1 MEALVIGFFII
12 GIPMIILLS
21 ILGGD
26 EQEARKNRVEQF
38 MYEMRNKDFALTVNI
53 KGDLNGTIVLGD
65 LTIKDSYN
73 SINNSDKV
81 LAAAVAEMGEKIK
94 TDNNNSQ
101 SAEKAYP
108 EFKKL
113 VGYLALGQIVQV
125 KNTWDSFLA
134 LYPSIE
140 KDMTAYLIIED
151 YIKRSYSMHQSGS
164 DGCVEAGAA
173 DICGVDGGSSGIDG
187 SSSCSGGGC
196 GGGG

>member
-1 MEALVIGFFII
+1 M
-12 GIPMIILLS
+12 
-21 ILGGD
+21 LGED
-26 EQEARKNRVEQF
+26 EQEARKIRVEQF
-38 MYEMRNKDFALTVNI
+38 MDDMRKKDFGVTVNI
-53 KGDLNGTIVLGD
+53 KGDLNGTMVLGD

-73 SINNSDKV
+73 NINDSDKV

-94 TDNNNSQ
+94 TDKKNSQ

-140 KDMTAYLIIED
+140 KDMIAYLIIED
-151 YIKRSYSMHQSGS
+151 YISRSYAMHQSGS
-164 DGCVEAGAA
+164 DGCVEAGTG
-173 DICGVDGGSSGIDG
+173 DICGADGGSSGSDS
-187 SSSCSGGGC
+187 SSSCGGGSC